1 MPILRSMPLVLGF
14 RAPVLDLKLAETQG
28 VQLDDYPN
36 ELFLSRTKALD
47 QHLRQ
52 TYPSSLAYHLCL
64 SLIVVLV
71 FVTIAVLCVLHSSNA
86 QGWILLFI
94 AVMIVLFVVKMFF
107 LSRLDKAN
115 HLLLEQLQ
123 QFNDQDMPV
132 YGVLYRMRKSH
143 EAPRAL
149 LDRFL
154 YRLHLNLPSWI
165 VELTTID
172 HIDEYSFAPDLSP
185 LGYENQNDEEAEG
198 RSSSAPSPLDGDGF
212 SGVGTP
218 SSSNQMHELPL
229 YRPRAGGN
237 STFLAESSPPSYDE
251 IVVITVPPAAAVDE
265 NRA

>member
-1 MPILRSMPLVLGF
+1 MPILRSMPLVLGL
-14 RAPVLDLKLAETQG
+14 RTPVLDLKLAETQG
-28 VQLDDYPN
+28 VQLGDYPN

-47 QHLRQ
+47 QHLKQ
-52 TYPSSLAYHLCL
+52 TYPSSLAYHL
-64 SLIVVLV
+64 SLAFIVVLV
-71 FVTIAVLCVLHSSNA
+71 LVTIAVLAALHSSNA
-86 QGWILLFI
+86 QPWILLVI
-94 AVMIVLFVVKMFF
+94 AVMILLFVVKMFF

-143 EAPRAL
+143 EAPKA
-149 LDRFL
+149 FL
-154 YRLHLNLPSWI
+154 SRVLFRIHLNLPSWI

-185 LGYENQNDEEAEG
+185 AGYDDQSGEG
-198 RSSSAPSPLDGDGF
+198 VEGGQTSPLDEEGY
-212 SGVGTP
+212 SGVGMP
-218 SSSNQMHELPL
+218 SNSQIHELPM

-251 IVVITVPPAAAVDE
+251 VVTITVPPAAAVDQS
-265 NRA
+265 RPTA